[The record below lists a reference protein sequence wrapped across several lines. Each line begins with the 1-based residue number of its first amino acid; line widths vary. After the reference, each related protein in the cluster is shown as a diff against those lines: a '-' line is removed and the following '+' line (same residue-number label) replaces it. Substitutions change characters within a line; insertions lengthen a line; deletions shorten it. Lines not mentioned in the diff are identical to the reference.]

1 MSVIGVL
8 SGDIVASRDITDKR
22 KLRRAMD
29 TGLGRLETMLGAV
42 GMRFR
47 GDAFQLA
54 IPRPQDALIAAVI
67 MRASLI
73 EHSPSRQQMWDARI
87 AVGIGE
93 SEMPILDNFVDADG
107 EAFVRSGQGLD
118 DISSRGHQRL
128 GLFITPPQPDLEL
141 LVRFA
146 DDIISHWSHNAAEVV
161 RFSLTTDLSQSE
173 LARRLE
179 RSQPTVNRRLS
190 AARWTLIRDFLD
202 LARLRLE
209 ALT

>member
-22 KLRRAMD
+22 QLRRAMD
-29 TGLGRLETMLGAV
+29 TGLERLETTLGAV

-54 IPRPQDALIAAVI
+54 IPKAQDALIAAVI

-87 AVGIGE
+87 AIGIGE
-93 SEMPILDNFVDADG
+93 SAMPTVDDFVNADG

-118 DISSRGHQRL
+118 DTLSRGHQRL
-128 GLFITPPQPDLEL
+128 GLFVTSAQPDLDL

-161 RFSLTTDLSQSE
+161 RLSLTTDLSQSE
-173 LARRLE
+173 LARRLS
-179 RSQPTVNRRLS
+179 RSQPTINRRLS
-190 AARWTLIRDFLD
+190 AARWPLIREFLD
-202 LARLRLE
+202 FTRQRLE
-209 ALT
+209 ALA